1 MADNREA
8 SLFHIN
14 DYNSGSSINK
24 NQAIKSM
31 LCVYTSLY
39 YVFVVR
45 EVRKLT
51 IS

>member
-24 NQAIKSM
+24 NQAIQKICFM
-31 LCVYTSLY
+31 CTLRYITFLLW
-39 YVFVVR
+39 
-45 EVRKLT
+45 EK
-51 IS
+51 